1 MKSTLADIKQLFNV
15 KDIAYSTNINALAE
29 GQIAIFEEGNDV
41 SVASGTT
48 FSTLPDKVRI
58 VSKLN
63 GKIYYSFDT
72 IEKTRIFN
80 QMSAEYAPEQ
90 INIWEGLVEHCNC
103 IDGVQLNLN
112 LDEHSLIQRDGLTWT
127 HNDFVVIV
135 SPQELQ
141 CYCSCDGSKPAY
153 ENNILTKLLAEKIN
167 ANASAFYEAEVK
179 VDVSGLTTYANQ
191 GALDIAV
198 PAPVQGDMAIV
209 TGAGLKVYNGTA
221 WVVVG
226 TVLGVLTDI
235 DALIA
240 VFKDVNVDTNLTND
254 GVYFTLV
261 IKGKLQGGKIYRDL
275 DVNYVY
281 PRGVRLNPVL
291 VINGGDKTV
300 EFTETQS
307 LAYEIG
313 AGYDLKAEEFES
325 MSLYTNLNFYPRL
338 SDGIASNDL
347 VYQFENSTDYNTLTF
362 EFGSKKSGL
371 EDVPEGDYKKFMIL
385 FGIEDDTLWD
395 EMVDIFIP

>member
-72 IEKTRIFN
+72 IEKARIFN
-80 QMSAEYAPEQ
+80 QKASDYTGEQ

-112 LDEHSLIQRDGLTWT
+112 IEEQSLIQRDGLTWT

-141 CYCSCDGSKPAY
+141 CYCSCDGSKPAF

-179 VDVSGLTTYANQ
+179 VDITSVAVYATQ
-191 GALDIAV
+191 FALDAGI
-198 PAPVQGDMAIV
+198 PAPVQGEMAIV
-209 TGAGLKVYNGTA
+209 TAEGLKVYDGAA

-226 TVLGVLTDI
+226 TILGVLTDI

-240 VFKDVNVDTNLTND
+240 VFKDVNVDANLTND

-291 VINGGDKTV
+291 KINGGDKTI
-300 EFTETQS
+300 EFTQTQA
-307 LAYEIG
+307 LAYEVG
-313 AGYDLKAEEFES
+313 AGYDLRAEEFES

-347 VYQFENSTDYNTLTF
+347 VYQFENSTDYKTLTF

-385 FGIEDDTLWD
+385 FGVEDDTLWS
-395 EMVDIFIP
+395 ELVDMFIA